1 MALMNDD
8 DDWDMDDTNVPAP
21 MDSAKARLNQ
31 TTAVFAGRQN
41 IHEIDFTL
49 EKKIPHN
56 IVYFR
61 HVLHT
66 PPPFSPFIELE

>member
-41 IHEIDFTL
+41 IHERDVTL
-49 EKKIPHN
+49 E
-56 IVYFR
+56 R
-61 HVLHT
+61 Q
-66 PPPFSPFIELE
+66 PPPLPFNRTQIITPFLV